1 MSLPFHVNCS
11 RSDATR
17 IGHCGRW
24 ARRGLLV
31 AGIIGLTAAGK
42 MIVTNFSVVATLHSP
57 VAEHIDQTDL
67 LTQIQQGQ
75 GAAAFDEAFEV
86 GDEMF
91 ETRFNSLDG
100 GGANVGDGQRYTR
113 MPRAD
118 LLAPGQWAAHVPA
131 RATGPN
137 AETCANCHN
146 RPVTD
151 GAGGPEANVH
161 RDPLHTGDIRRMIQR
176 NTPPTFALGALQRLA
191 EEMTVT
197 LQGIR
202 TQLAASVRASNRP
215 ASVPLVAK
223 GVDFGVLRAVPAQGR
238 PGGIQFDN
246 RQVAGVDAD
255 LVVKPFQWKGSERFV
270 RDFVRG
276 AGHNELGM
284 QAVELIGVGVDGDG
298 DGVAN
303 ELSVGDITALTVY
316 QAAQPRPVTKIEL
329 ASLGLIPALDQAV
342 VDAIGRGSSAFDA
355 VGCAACHKH
364 SLVLDDPVFREPSA
378 HPSYRDTLFPS
389 GADPASLGL
398 RSDFPLTIDLSDNH
412 VENVIVVNGQEVRLG
427 SLPHVAGSTAAV
439 VELLGDL
446 KRHDMGPGL
455 AERIDE
461 VGTGASVFMTE
472 NLWGVGSSAP
482 YLHDGR
488 ATTLTEAILEHGGE
502 AAAARSAFLALP
514 TAAQTDLIAFLDNQ
528 VLFKQ

>member
-1 MSLPFHVNCS
+1 MSLSFHVNC
-11 RSDATR
+11 RTDAT
-17 IGHCGRW
+17 IGHRGRW
-24 ARRGLLV
+24 ARRSLIV

-42 MIVTNFSVVATLHSP
+42 MIVTNLNVVATLHSP
-57 VAEHIDQTDL
+57 VAEHIDQADL
-67 LTQIQQGQ
+67 LTQIQGGQ
-75 GAAAFDEAFEV
+75 GGAAFEEAFEV

-91 ETRFNSLDG
+91 ETKFNSLDG

-118 LLAPGQWAAHVPA
+118 LQAPGQWAVHVPA

-151 GAGGPEANVH
+151 GAGGPENNVH
-161 RDPLHTGDIRRMIQR
+161 RDPLHTGDVRRMIQR

-197 LQGIR
+197 LQAIR
-202 TQLAASVRASNRP
+202 TELVASVQASHRP
-215 ASVPLVAK
+215 GSAPLIAK

-238 PGGIQFDN
+238 PGGV
-246 RQVAGVDAD
+246 QVNTNQIAGVDAD

-284 QAVELIGVGVDGDG
+284 QAVEITGVGVDGDG
-298 DGVAN
+298 DGVVD

-316 QAAQPRPVTKIEL
+316 QAAQPRPVTNTEL
-329 ASLGLIPALDQAV
+329 AGLGLIPALDQAV
-342 VDAIGRGSSAFDA
+342 IDAIGRGSNAFDA
-355 VGCAACHKH
+355 VGCAVCHKH
-364 SLVLDDPVFREPSA
+364 TLVLDDPVFREPSA
-378 HPSYRDTLFPS
+378 HPAYRDALFPS
-389 GADPASLGL
+389 GADPVAFGL
-398 RSDFPLTIDLSDNH
+398 RPDFPLTIDLTDNN
-412 VENVIVVNGQEVRLG
+412 VENVIVVGGQTVHLG
-427 SLPHVAGSTAAV
+427 SLPRVAGGTAAV

-446 KRHDMGPGL
+446 KRHDMGRGL

-472 NLWGVGSSAP
+472 NLWGVGSSPP

-502 AAAARSAFLALP
+502 ATAARSAFLALP
-514 TAAQTDLIAFLDNQ
+514 TASQADLIAFLDNQ